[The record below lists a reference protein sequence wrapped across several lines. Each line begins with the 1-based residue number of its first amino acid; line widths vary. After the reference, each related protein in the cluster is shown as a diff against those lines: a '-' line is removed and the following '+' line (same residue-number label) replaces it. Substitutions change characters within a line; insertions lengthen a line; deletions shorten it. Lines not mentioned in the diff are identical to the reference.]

1 MISFLYNLISLN
13 TPSELYFKSKS
24 QRSST
29 LNQCDEHNYQISATI
44 CVLIFVLHDGKHVD
58 VGPIDS
64 PGRRYMIECFNNL
77 HVTQFRS
84 PCHCDFINIYSQSIQ
99 GVSKK
104 ATFLMLNISK
114 MVLSNQLS
122 FQYVI
127 QYCHTILTSLILAF
141 YDFLEQRY

>member
-29 LNQCDEHNYQISATI
+29 LNQCDEHNYQISAPI
-44 CVLIFVLHDGKHVD
+44 GVLIFVLHDGKHVD

-104 ATFLMLNISK
+104 RNLFDVEYLKDGSVKSIVLLVCSSLLQYNSIEPNFSFL
-114 MVLSNQLS
+114 
-122 FQYVI
+122 
-127 QYCHTILTSLILAF
+127 
-141 YDFLEQRY
+141 

>member
-29 LNQCDEHNYQISATI
+29 LNQCDEHNYQISAPI
-44 CVLIFVLHDGKHVD
+44 GVLIFVLHDGKHVD

-127 QYCHTILTSLILAF
+127 HYCPISSF
-141 YDFLEQRY
+141 YDFLKQRY